1 VFGQGRVAPN
11 SYPQAKCLLLA
22 ALFQFDETGRLIGI
36 HQCAPGQG
44 GYGPLIVQ
52 IHWRLHSRQMGSMA
66 THKEVSQLELLE
78 KRLSGVA
85 ELRYRMLYGKAQF
98 ITAFISA
105 TYTIHK
111 ESKHILTSKSPS
123 QS

>member
-1 VFGQGRVAPN
+1 MDPYTRPCLATTSLVVIYKVAI
-11 SYPQAKCLLLA
+11 SLS
-22 ALFQFDETGRLIGI
+22 FFRLRAT
-36 HQCAPGQG
+36 APSSMKID
-44 GYGPLIVQ
+44 LV
-52 IHWRLHSRQMGSMA
+52 LQMGSMA

-85 ELRYRMLYGKAQF
+85 ELRYRMLYGKSQF